1 MAMSAISF
9 GGLSTGLDTGTI
21 VAKLVALRRQ
31 PIVQLEARKELLERQ
46 RTALSD
52 LKSKL
57 VAIQTAAK
65 KLDTT
70 QEFASL
76 NAVSSNED
84 IVRATA
90 GGDATEGSY
99 EIVVNTVAK
108 AQKDLSQGFASQ
120 VAEVGTGTVTI
131 TVGGVET
138 QFTLEAGASS
148 LTHLRD
154 AINDAGAGV
163 RATLL
168 NDGTGT
174 TPYRLVLTAETT
186 GTDAAFSVD
195 FSGLSGGTAP
205 VMTNLTAASN
215 ASLTIDGVPITS
227 QTNTLSETIGGLS
240 LTLQKAAPEET
251 ITLAV
256 TVDGDGIADK
266 LQELVDAYN
275 DFMSYVGAQKLEGA
289 TLRGHGLVRSLSSR
303 VATLVSS
310 ALGTGTGAYRLMAQ
324 IGVSQTDDNLL
335 AFDRAKF
342 DEALAADYGAVRD
355 LLVERGANLGKAYLL
370 REDIEALTTG
380 DRNVFE
386 ITTDAIA
393 DKIEQ
398 YDDRIERYERSV
410 ESYQAVLE
418 RQFTAMEMLVSNL
431 QAQGSFITANF
442 YRSSSSN

>member
-1 MAMSAISF
+1 MSAISF
-9 GGLSTGLDTGTI
+9 GGLSTGLDTGSI
-21 VAKLVALRRQ
+21 VAQLVALRRQ
-31 PIVQLEARKELLERQ
+31 PIVQLEARKTLLERQ

-57 VAIQTAAK
+57 LAIQKAAE

-84 IVRATA
+84 VVRATA

-99 EIVVNTVAK
+99 EIVVSTVAK

-120 VAEVGTGTVTI
+120 VTEVGAGTVTI
-131 TVGGVET
+131 TVGGVQT
-138 QFTLEAGASS
+138 QVTLEAGASS

-154 AINDAGAGV
+154 AINEAGAGV
-163 RATLL
+163 RATIL
-168 NDGTGT
+168 NDGSAT

-205 VMTNLTAASN
+205 VMTNLNPASN

-240 LTLQKAAPEET
+240 LTLQKAAPTET

-256 TVDGDGIADK
+256 TVDGDGIAGK
-266 LQELVDAYN
+266 IQELVDAYN
-275 DFMSYVGAQKLEGA
+275 DFMNYVEGQKLEGA
-289 TLRGHGLVRSLSSR
+289 TLRGHSLVRSLSSR
-303 VATLVSS
+303 VATLMSS

-324 IGVSQTDDNLL
+324 IGVSQTDDNLIE
-335 AFDRAKF
+335 FDRAKF
-342 DEALAADYGAVRD
+342 DEALATDYGAVRD
-355 LLVERGANLGKAYLL
+355 LLVERGTNLGKAYLL
-370 REDIEALTTG
+370 RQDIDALTTG

-386 ITTDAIA
+386 ITTDAIG
-393 DKIEQ
+393 DKMEQ
-398 YDDRIERYERSV
+398 IDDRIERYERSV

-442 YRSSSSN
+442 YRSNSSH